1 VRRPAFQV
9 LILLMGAGLAA
20 VAAKRL
26 LHHAP
31 GAHVRLLASSAV
43 DVSSAPGPQSEV
55 AVATDPARPSVIIAG
70 SNDIAGK
77 AMRVYESADGGHKW
91 RSTHLPLPRVRGI
104 CGASDPGVAI
114 ARDSR
119 QYYAFLGIRC
129 VDGRPRSSSIYIAT
143 RSSAGRPWHTLPLA
157 VSTSRKTTL
166 IDDRPSITA
175 DGNARSPHRGR
186 LYVGWTRFSFDPSS
200 IWADPDAQ
208 DVHYVDVEALV
219 SHSDDGGRRWS
230 KPTVL
235 SRQGS
240 PLEVRLAAAVDGQV
254 YAVWRDSKTNGI
266 YISRSADGSSFGAGR
281 LVAASVVRPEHSCQT
296 ARARIPAQPR
306 RCVSP
311 NPTIAVDGSGGRR
324 SGRVYVVWGS
334 TSLNQSQD
342 VYVAAFEPDLHP
354 VLGVGR
360 VQQVNPA
367 EGIRGSDQFL
377 PTSAVDP
384 QSGRLWA
391 CYYQSKGAAARRARF
406 TCTAS
411 DDGGK
416 SWVAPVHATTVFS
429 DESRRPANV
438 ANGYGDYEGVAVTD
452 GHLIATWTDGRA
464 LRSRQEEI
472 FAASI
477 TGRRSSSGR

>member
-1 VRRPAFQV
+1 VFQI
-9 LILLMGAGLAA
+9 LILLAGVGIA
-20 VAAKRL
+20 VLAAKRL

-31 GAHVRLLASSAV
+31 RAQVRLLASSAV
-43 DVSSAPGPQSEV
+43 NVSSASGPQSEV
-55 AVATDPARPSVIIAG
+55 AVAADPARPSVIIAG
-70 SNDIAGK
+70 SNDIADK
-77 AMRVYESADGGHKW
+77 AMRVYESTDGGRKW
-91 RSTHLPLPRVRGI
+91 RSTHLPLPRGRGV

-114 ARDSR
+114 APDGR
-119 QYYAFLGIRC
+119 QYYTFLGIRC
-129 VDGRPRSSSIYIAT
+129 VDGRPRGSSIYLAT
-143 RSSAGRPWHTLPLA
+143 RSSARRPWHTLPLA
-157 VSTSRKTTL
+157 VSTGGTTTL
-166 IDDRPSITA
+166 IDDRPSIA
-175 DGNARSPHRGR
+175 VDENAGSAHRGR

-208 DVHYVDVEALV
+208 EVHYVDIEALV

-240 PLEVRLAAAVDGQV
+240 PLEVRLDAARDGQV

-266 YISRSADGSSFGAGR
+266 YISRSADGSSFRAGR

-311 NPTIAVDGSGGRR
+311 NPTVAVDGSGGRR

-342 VYVAAFEPDLHP
+342 VYVAAFGPDLHP

-360 VQQVNPA
+360 VQQVNPT
-367 EGIRGSDQFL
+367 EEIRGADQFL

-384 QSGRLWA
+384 KSGRLWV
-391 CYYQSKGAAARRARF
+391 CYYKSKGTAARRARF
-406 TCTAS
+406 ACTAS

-416 SWVAPVHATTVFS
+416 TWVAPIPATTVFS

-438 ANGYGDYEGVAVTD
+438 ANGYGDYEAAVVA
-452 GHLIATWTDGRA
+452 GGRLIATWTDGRA

-472 FAASI
+472 FTASI
-477 TGRRSSSGR
+477 TSRESSSPR